1 VEPPH
6 GLLPVG
12 AFVDHKAVS
21 FLAQALLAR
30 YLSRDIHEVADQC
43 LLLLLHVTDAW
54 VQSRHVREPSS
65 SSSSSSSSRRR
76 MGEAGA
82 PTAKGSLWDDE
93 YVSRG
98 LGRDVVEGDGS
109 VILENLL
116 GRNAAVD
123 DLGKDGVFGIDLQLR
138 AHVRTHESLLLLL
151 ERVAPPPQG
160 SGEVYCGRCGPRLV
174 THAAPLWVART
185 RGKEEGSGLG
195 Q

>member
-43 LLLLLHVTDAW
+43 LLLLLHVTDA
-54 VQSRHVREPSS
+54 
-65 SSSSSSSSRRR
+65 
-76 MGEAGA
+76 
-82 PTAKGSLWDDE
+82 AKGSLWDDE

-123 DLGKDGVFGIDLQLR
+123 DLGKDGVFGIDLQ
-138 AHVRTHESLLLLL
+138 
-151 ERVAPPPQG
+151 
-160 SGEVYCGRCGPRLV
+160 CGRCGPRLV